1 MFYIALVRSNADKK
15 RGEVGGEIR
24 RFLFL
29 IFSSVHFW
37 VRIYFVWVLE
47 PWKETQQ
54 ILLAYSLDILEIF
67 QVIWLKHQDRKI
79 EIYFYLITSY
89 KKVEQLFLNEIKT
102 SWWIHLS
109 RTNFWHDCDAIH
121 VWLVTWSEWSPEWP
135 VWWAGWS
142 QTECTSSRSVCLCRR
157 SEQDNTDCL
166 KDSSALVNQ
175 RLNLSSAEK
184 RSLHCVQV

>member
-1 MFYIALVRSNADKK
+1 M
-15 RGEVGGEIR
+15 GGEIR

-47 PWKETQQ
+47 PEPNLLHPWKETQQ

-79 EIYFYLITSY
+79 EIYFYLITLHYITFS
-89 KKVEQLFLNEIKT
+89 KWNKNILMDTFIQNQLLT
-102 SWWIHLS
+102 WLWCY
-109 RTNFWHDCDAIH
+109 TCTH